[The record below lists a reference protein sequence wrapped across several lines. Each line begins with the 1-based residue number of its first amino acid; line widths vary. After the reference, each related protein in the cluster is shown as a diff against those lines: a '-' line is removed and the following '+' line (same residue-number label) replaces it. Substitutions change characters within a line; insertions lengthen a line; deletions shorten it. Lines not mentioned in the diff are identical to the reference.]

1 MIPEIDK
8 SIIQMFYQLI
18 KNNWRS
24 LHNTPECLKR
34 PVIELLEKNKQERPE
49 L

>member
-8 SIIQMFYQLI
+8 DIIQMFYELV

-24 LHNTPECLKR
+24 INNTPECLKKH
-34 PVIELLEKNKQERPE
+34 VLDLLDKRKA
-49 L
+49 

>member
-8 SIIQMFYQLI
+8 DMIQMFYELL

-24 LHNTPECLKR
+24 IHNTPECLKR
-34 PVIELLEKNKQERPE
+34 SVLDLLDKDKKEKPE
-49 L
+49 

>member
-8 SIIQMFYQLI
+8 NIIQMFYELV

-24 LHNTPECLKR
+24 IYNTPECLKR
-34 PVIELLEKNKQERPE
+34 HVLDLLYKDEKKA
-49 L
+49 

>member
-8 SIIQMFYQLI
+8 DIIQMFYELV

-24 LHNTPECLKR
+24 IYNTPECLKR
-34 PVIELLEKNKQERPE
+34 PVLDLLDKDKKEKPE
-49 L
+49 